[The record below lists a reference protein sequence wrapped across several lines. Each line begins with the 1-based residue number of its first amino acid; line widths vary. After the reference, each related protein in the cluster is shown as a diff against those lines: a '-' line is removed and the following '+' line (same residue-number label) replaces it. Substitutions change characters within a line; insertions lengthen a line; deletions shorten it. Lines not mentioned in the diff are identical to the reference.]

1 MLNNSYTAD
10 NCQLFE
16 MFEMFE
22 LFKLFNVRNI
32 SNFLNSKNIS
42 NNFYGYIVGNCQGW
56 R

>member
-16 MFEMFE
+16 VFELFEMF
-22 LFKLFNVRNI
+22 RTMNI
-32 SNFLNSKNIS
+32 SNFLNTKNIS
-42 NNFYGYIVGNCQGW
+42 NNFYGYMVGNCQGW